1 MKTFSFLVTL
11 LILVSQVD
19 ARENPFVPTKMFQ
32 DEMQRMIEIDPEQEF
47 MEKNDSQY
55 EYSSQKQ
62 KNKRPKAKTAAQIKA
77 QMQAKEAK
85 KEKALALKMQAL
97 QKEKEEIK
105 NNPLIYVKLRDDV
118 IIDKKI
124 NVLPFIDIE
133 YTNSE
138 LKIHSKYKVFKK
150 FYLEKGNK
158 LILDFRADTSFYTKH
173 YDLESNAFRK
183 FSVGNHKEDRF
194 FRVVILLNEN
204 NDKYNVTYDENMVLV
219 TFDKEMVQ

>member
-19 ARENPFVPTKMFQ
+19 ARENPFVPTKTFQ
-32 DEMQRMIEIDPEQEF
+32 DEMQRMIEIDPNQEF
-47 MEKNDSQY
+47 MENKDFQY
-55 EYSSQKQ
+55 EYSSQKH
-62 KNKRPKAKTAAQIKA
+62 KSKRPKAKTAAQIKA
-77 QMQAKEAK
+77 EMNAKNAK
-85 KEKALALKMQAL
+85 REKALALKMEAL
-97 QKEKEEIK
+97 KKAKEEIK
-105 NNPLIYVKLRDDV
+105 KNPLIYVKLRDDIV
-118 IIDKKI
+118 IDEKID
-124 NVLPFIDIE
+124 VLPFIDIE

-173 YDLESNAFRK
+173 YVLESNAFKK

-194 FRVVILLNEN
+194 FRVVVLLNDSN
-204 NDKYNVTYDENMVLV
+204 NKYNVTYDENMVLI
-219 TFDKEMVQ
+219 TIKGN